1 MKNKKKLI
9 ILSIAII
16 STILAVALYSMSNL
30 GEKTFDGTTSKVKMG
45 TIQNTIEETGTIY
58 SKRVNTFYSDMSQRV
73 ETLNVSVGDKV
84 KKGSIILTYEN
95 NYDLEIERANKQIE
109 AITASYNESVKGADF
124 QEISNM
130 KLQINTIENNL
141 SFAKSSFEKLK
152 ALYESGA
159 VSQVEYEEAQ
169 YDVTALENQLLE
181 AKNNYNLLIRG
192 VSSNVKKQYEAQVEE
207 IMIQI
212 KILEKSIEQSSI
224 KAEFDGVITELNVH
238 QGGMT
243 QAGVVVVE
251 IQDENNL
258 GAYVEVLAEDAEDTV
273 VGMPFVI
280 NSKGGN
286 EELKVS
292 RIYPKAQT
300 KVSDLGVEQKR
311 VRIEAD
317 LGELEENHGYKIG
330 SEMDV
335 VIVLEE
341 KENVLLVDKDAV
353 YDKSGKQYVTVIEN
367 NAETERE
374 VTTGIKDDDNIEI
387 TSGLKENEVVL
398 IEY

>member
-16 STILAVALYSMSNL
+16 STILAIALYSMFNL
-30 GEKTFDGTTSKVKMG
+30 SEKTFDGTTSKVKMG
-45 TIQNTIEETGTIY
+45 TIQNTIEETGTVY

-169 YDVTALENQLLE
+169 YDVTALENQLQE
-181 AKNNYNLLIRG
+181 AKNNYNLLIKG
-192 VSSNVKKQYEAQVEE
+192 VSSNIKKQYEAQVEE

-292 RIYPKAQT
+292 RIYPKAKT

-335 VIVLEE
+335 VIVLDE